1 MAYRAIEEIGLL
13 FNVKDG
19 MVEAQADFMEIPSY
33 FPGRFIEDFD
43 GDVIEDDDGEIAVEA
58 ILDALYYV

>member
-19 MVEAQADFMEIPSY
+19 MVEAQADFMEIPGY
-33 FPGRFIEDFD
+33 FSGRFIEDFN
-43 GDVIEDDDGEIAVEA
+43 GDIIEDDDGEAAAWA
-58 ILDALYYV
+58 ILDALY